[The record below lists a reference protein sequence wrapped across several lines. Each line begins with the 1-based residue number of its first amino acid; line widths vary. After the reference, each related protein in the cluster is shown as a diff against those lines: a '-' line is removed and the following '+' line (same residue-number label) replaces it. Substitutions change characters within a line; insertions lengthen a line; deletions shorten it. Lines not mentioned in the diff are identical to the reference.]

1 MILLKNNT
9 FYFENY
15 LKKFLKEALIQSRN
29 ITLHTQNWFAFTV
42 IWRSIPWE
50 QLSKHLR

>member
-9 FYFENY
+9 FCFENY
-15 LKKFLKEALIQSRN
+15 LKFFLKEALIQSRN
-29 ITLHTQNWFAFTV
+29 ITLHTQNWLAFTA
-42 IWRSIPWE
+42 IWRNIRWE